1 MQAKLSAP
9 SSNDKGA
16 SSKLDITGVL
26 DRDTLSKDYWLEIS
40 TAEKAKVIASKL
52 LVVDLLK
59 VERADTSG
67 LAWLINLVKDV
78 SKDQV
83 EVRFLNIPD
92 KLTNLAALSGAEML
106 LSLQKE
112 AS

>member
-1 MQAKLSAP
+1 MQAKLNAP
-9 SSNDKGA
+9 NDSDKGA

-40 TAEKAKVIASKL
+40 TDEKAKVVASKRL
-52 LVVDLLK
+52 IVDLLK

-67 LAWLINLVKDV
+67 LAWLINLVKDL
-78 SKDQV
+78 SKDEV

-106 LSLQKE
+106 LTLQKE